1 MEEKNKTKNQLS
13 RRRFLGTATAATAFS
28 MIPLQYSCKS
38 AAPPAAPVAPLVN
51 SNFGGVQIG
60 AITYS
65 WRSMP
70 GSAEDIL
77 QYCLDSGVSSIELMG
92 NVAEEYAGI
101 PAGPPRPQRGVEMT
115 EEDRKAFE
123 EARAVAAKSQR
134 EWRISAPMDKFK
146 EFRKMYNDAGV
157 NIHIAKFSPAG
168 WSDEEIDYAFNA
180 AKALGAMG
188 VCNEIGDEA
197 CRRLAPFAE
206 KHGMYAIFH
215 NHFQPGEEGWSWD
228 PFLEISPAIMLN
240 MDIGHYF
247 GITGLHPNDE
257 ITRLH
262 DRIVSIHIKDKT
274 GPNGDPPNSNMP
286 LGEGETPLTDVLKL
300 IQSEKWPINADIE
313 LEYEIPE
320 GSDAVQEV
328 KKCVEYCKAI
338 LV

>member
-1 MEEKNKTKNQLS
+1 MKNKLS
-13 RRRFLGTATAATAFS
+13 RRKFLNTAA
-28 MIPLQYSCKS
+28 S
-38 AAPPAAPVAPLVN
+38 AAALSVIPFSYGFKSFLAPAVSAKPN

-70 GSAEDIL
+70 ESPEDIIR
-77 QYCLDSGVSSIELMG
+77 YCQLADISTLELMG
-92 NVAEEYAGI
+92 NVAEDYLGI
-101 PAGPPRPQRGVEMT
+101 PPSPARPPRDAKLT
-115 EEDRKAFE
+115 EEQKQAYEKALAEATEAQRK
-123 EARAVAAKSQR
+123 
-134 EWRISAPMDKFK
+134 WRINLPMQKYVDL
-146 EFRKMYNDAGV
+146 RKMFNDAGIT
-157 NIHIAKFSPAG
+157 IHIIKFSPAN
-168 WSDEEIDYAFNA
+168 WTDEEIDYAFNA
-180 AKALGAMG
+180 AKALGAKG
-188 VCNEIGDEA
+188 VCNEIGEEA

-240 MDIGHYF
+240 MDVGHYF
-247 GITGLHPNDE
+247 GVTGLHPNDI

-274 GPNGDPPNSNMP
+274 GPTADPPNTNMP
-286 LGEGETPLTDVLKL
+286 LGEGETPLADILKL
-300 IQSEKWPINADIE
+300 IQSEKWPIYVDIE

-320 GSDAVQEV
+320 GSDAVKEV